1 MTQKELSYFEDAIG
15 HEKSI
20 ISIIDE
26 SIKNLDDDNLISF
39 LEQEKQDHTNLKDKL
54 MNLLEGKVNE

>member
-1 MTQKELSYFEDAIG
+1 MTQKELSYFEDAIRQ
-15 HEKSI
+15 EKSI